1 MEALGVATSVI
12 TAVQIS
18 KEILSLC
25 AQYALDVKDAKT
37 GIDRLRNEVATV
49 RDVLKG
55 VQYLVEGEDAPK
67 LPTLNTT
74 TVVIDQCLS
83 ELEHLKTLLN
93 PEKSQHPMKRLGS
106 RALRWPFQKNDV
118 NKIIEALQKYKTTLN
133 LAIDIDQR

>member
-1 MEALGVATSVI
+1 MEALGAAASVI
-12 TAVQIS
+12 AAVQIS

-25 AQYALDVKDAKT
+25 AQYALDIKDAKT

-49 RDVLKG
+49 RDVLNG

-67 LPTLNTT
+67 LPTLNTV

-93 PEKSQHPMKRLGS
+93 PEKNQHPMKRLGS
-106 RALRWPFQKNDV
+106 RALRWLFQKNDV

-133 LAIDIDQR
+133 LALDIDQR